1 MASFGVNTMAEHVIA
16 KLPDYILTTEVTVL
30 PTDETLVSIRRFVEG
45 IGWAKLELYMTD
57 EQYERFCDAVLEHS
71 SRNTRTTR

>member
-1 MASFGVNTMAEHVIA
+1 MAEQIIA
-16 KLPDYILTTEVTVL
+16 KKSDYILTTEVTVL

-57 EQYERFCDAVLEHS
+57 AEYERFVDAVLEHS
-71 SRNTRTTR
+71 ARNIQTTR